1 MNKTITL
8 GWLSPLG
15 GFYEC
20 KEYKHLSAAEQIV
33 KAYLYN
39 KDNLRYDYD
48 EILLERGWVHITFSY
63 MMNYYVIDWKDFLTS
78 YQKNYLR
85 PFMEDEDI
93 NISITSRL
101 CFEEE
106 DEK

>member
-1 MNKTITL
+1 
-8 GWLSPLG
+8 
-15 GFYEC
+15 
-20 KEYKHLSAAEQIV
+20 
-33 KAYLYN
+33 
-39 KDNLRYDYD
+39 
-48 EILLERGWVHITFSY
+48 

-85 PFMEDEDI
+85 PFMEDKDI